1 MSKSRGARLE
11 EGGGHSLAGIVTEQR
26 AAEFNSNKLRPR
38 ILFGSKIL
46 FRQHLLAS
54 VRKAARPDLS
64 LRPRLFDNDK
74 LLLREKTAP
83 PSSPAPARSPLA
95 LCNNRCT
102 TRVPT
107 HTRKERVEGERE
119 RGPALGLSLD
129 RLSADASER

>member
-83 PSSPAPARSPLA
+83 PSSPAPAPLA
-95 LCNNRCT
+95 PRRSLQQPMHH
-102 TRVPT
+102 PT

>member
-1 MSKSRGARLE
+1 MEQGFAAVCREQIPGSKVE

-83 PSSPAPARSPLA
+83 PSSPAPAPLA
-95 LCNNRCT
+95 PRRSLQQPLHHPCADA
-102 TRVPT
+102 
-107 HTRKERVEGERE
+107 HAERE
-119 RGPALGLSLD
+119 G
-129 RLSADASER
+129 